1 MAHNGL
7 ADLILTGIRVLI
19 EKGYCAQDQ
28 PRGAEAALDGAFF
41 HERFLYGVEI
51 ASAPA
56 KPLNGQ
62 NFLALGFDCEIKAR
76 VNWFAVQEYRAGA
89 ALPLLAGTLGPG
101 QAQILP
107 ENFQQSAPRWDEEI
121 VRLAVDPKRNG
132 QKIFHALPPLDEA
145 RAFSQ
150 ASLIARLVKVLISSR
165 RKSLLARHE
174 LPTSPS
180 SPPP

>member
-19 EKGYCAQDQ
+19 EKGYCARA
-28 PRGAEAALDGAFF
+28 PPGGAEAALDGAFF
-41 HERFLYGVEI
+41 HERFLHGVEI

-107 ENFQQSAPRWDEEI
+107 ENFQQSAPRWDEEL
-121 VRLAVDPKRNG
+121 VRLAVAPKRNW
-132 QKIFHALPPLDEA
+132 QKIFHALPLSDA
-145 RAFSQ
+145 ATAFSHAPLMAPLGQ
-150 ASLIARLVKVLISSR
+150 GLITSR
-165 RKSLLARHE
+165 PKPLAA
-174 LPTSPS
+174 P
-180 SPPP
+180 